1 MERERRADRREY
13 RLFDRFQYCMEKTR
27 SDLNEAALLRER
39 AARLELELKHAQEAA
54 TAAAAAAERAQP
66 VEVDPAY
73 RI

>member
-1 MERERRADRREY
+1 
-13 RLFDRFQYCMEKTR
+13 MEKTR

-54 TAAAAAAERAQP
+54 STAAAAAAERAQP

>member
-1 MERERRADRREY
+1 
-13 RLFDRFQYCMEKTR
+13 MEKTR